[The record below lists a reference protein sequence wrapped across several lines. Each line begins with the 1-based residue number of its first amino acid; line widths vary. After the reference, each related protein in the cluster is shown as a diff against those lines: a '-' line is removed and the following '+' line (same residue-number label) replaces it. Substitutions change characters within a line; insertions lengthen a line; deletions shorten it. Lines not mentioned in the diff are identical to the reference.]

1 MKWLDSL
8 KAVDRNK
15 VGAIV
20 FFVLGFLFSGL
31 ACMLAVYRE
40 LAQEK
45 KSGVLEREDLKNYVK
60 WSGIGAIVQA
70 FILMVL

>member
-1 MKWLDSL
+1 MKWLDEL
-8 KAVDRNK
+8 KTLDRNK

-20 FFVLGFLFSGL
+20 FFVLGLLISGL